1 MIQIL
6 RKKGYYDYVDP
17 EVLDDLIARGEI
29 ISFRRGDKVV
39 VIGED
44 PARTRADAPYH
55 GPERRHSNGRQK

>member
-1 MIQIL
+1 MIQVL

-17 EVLDDLIARGEI
+17 KVLDELIEHGEI

-44 PARTRADAPYH
+44 PARTRADGPYH
-55 GPERRHSNGRQK
+55 GVERRHPNGHQ